1 MVVTTGSCLRL
12 IIDRAF
18 VNLLLYAR
26 TSGGQVK
33 SSTRP

>member
-12 IIDRAF
+12 MTDKTF
-18 VNLLLYAR
+18 VKLLLYAL
-26 TSGGQVK
+26 TSGGHAK

>member
-12 IIDRAF
+12 IMVSAF
-18 VNLLLYAR
+18 VKLLLYAR
-26 TSGGQVK
+26 TSGGHVK